1 MRYHATRYNMHMC
14 VFKRANL
21 QITYHIGGIVV
32 VVTATVTVTV
42 LDTT

>member
-1 MRYHATRYNMHMC
+1 MRYHAMRYNMHMC
-14 VFKRANL
+14 VLKRANI

-32 VVTATVTVTV
+32 VVTVTATVTV